1 MSAPGALILAIDCGT
16 QSVRALLFDAAG
28 TLHARARQPLD
39 AYLRP
44 QPGWLE
50 MDPEEFW
57 RPLAAACRALW
68 SEAPALRARVQGL
81 VLTTQRGTVIC
92 LDREHRPLRPAIVWP
107 DERRTAA
114 RNRLAPWWRAAFA
127 VTGLRSTV
135 RNFEQQAEANW
146 IAAHEPGLWQRTARF
161 VLLSGWLNLRLT
173 GRLADAVGSQVGY
186 LPFDFRRWRWA
197 GRHDWKWQCLPLV
210 PQQLCELVP
219 SGSVLGGLTPQA
231 AADLGL
237 PAGLP
242 VVAGAADKAC
252 EALGAGALT
261 PEVAAL
267 SLGTTAT
274 IATTTPRYVE
284 PLPLIPPYPAALPG
298 HYSTEVQVPRGW
310 WLVSAFVAQFA
321 PEERARAAA
330 LGIAP
335 EALLEPLLEATP
347 PGADGLVLQ
356 PTWSPGIRWPG
367 PEARGAIIGF
377 GAAHGRA
384 HVYRALVEGLL
395 HALRQGR
402 ERIERASGT
411 PVTALR
417 VAGGGAQ
424 SDATLQIAADVFGL
438 PAERPAHT
446 EASGLG
452 AAMLAAVT
460 LGMHADATRAAAAMT
475 RIGRRAEPRP
485 EAAALHD
492 ALHRAVV
499 ARLYGRLQP
508 LYRTLAALGPAPR
521 P

>member
-1 MSAPGALILAIDCGT
+1 MIAAPDLILAIDCGT

-39 AYLRP
+39 GYRRP

-50 MDPEEFW
+50 MDPEDFW

-68 SEAPALRARVQGL
+68 QGDPALRARVAGL
-81 VLTTQRGTVIC
+81 VLTTQRGTVIN
-92 LDREHRPLRPAIVWP
+92 LDRELKPLRAAIAWP
-107 DERRTAA
+107 DERRATE

-127 VTGLRSTV
+127 VTRLTDTV

-146 IAAHEPGLWQRTARF
+146 IAEHEPENWSRTHRF

-173 GRLADAVGSQVGY
+173 GRLVDAVGSQVGY
-186 LPFDFRRWRWA
+186 LPFDFKRFRWA

-210 PQQLCELVP
+210 REQLCELVP
-219 SGSVLGGLTPQA
+219 SGSALGGLAPEA

-242 VVAGAADKAC
+242 VIAGAADKAC
-252 EALGAGALT
+252 EALGAGGLE
-261 PEVAAL
+261 PEVGCL

-284 PLPLIPPYPAALPG
+284 PLPLIPPYPAALAG
-298 HYSTEVQVPRGW
+298 HYSTEVQVTRGW
-310 WLVSAFVAQFA
+310 WLVSGFVAQFA

-330 LGIAP
+330 LGVAP
-335 EALLEPLLEATP
+335 ESLLEPLLEATP

-367 PEARGAIIGF
+367 PEARGALVGLQP
-377 GAAHGRA
+377 AHGRA
-384 HVYRALVEGLL
+384 HVYRALIEGLM
-395 HALRQGR
+395 HGLRQGR

-411 PVTALR
+411 PITRLS

-446 EASGLG
+446 EAAGLG
-452 AAMLAAVT
+452 AAMLAAVA
-460 LGMHADATRAAAAMT
+460 LGLHADARAAVRAMA
-475 RIGRRAEPRP
+475 RAGRRAEPRP
-485 EAAALHD
+485 EAVALHD
-492 ALHRAVV
+492 ALHREVV
-499 ARLYGRLQP
+499 TPLYGRLQP
-508 LYRTLAALGPAPR
+508 LYRALRRIGA
-521 P
+521 